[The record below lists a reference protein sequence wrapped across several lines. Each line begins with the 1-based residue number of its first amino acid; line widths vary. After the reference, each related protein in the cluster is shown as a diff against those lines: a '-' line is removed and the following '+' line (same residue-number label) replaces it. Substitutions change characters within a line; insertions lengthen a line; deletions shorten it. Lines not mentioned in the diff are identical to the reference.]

1 MRNNQNK
8 PLTPDQVTD
17 AKCLCEV
24 IRGIPDRKRPIFEIA
39 MLAYM
44 NGMEAGV
51 AYAKDVAKVS
61 KPARM

>member
-1 MRNNQNK
+1 MRNNQNE

-17 AKCLCEV
+17 AKRLCEV

-61 KPARM
+61 EPARM